1 MNQVQGFE
9 FHSILQNIFGE
20 VRGVNNSSQLQI
32 NCPRCSEE
40 QNLAEGD
47 GKFNLEISTS
57 KKMFRCWR
65 CSDPSFSGSLGKLIK
80 IYGSQL
86 DYDLYKSYAGVYSD
100 YSYEDED
107 NYVQVK
113 LPDEMILFSQMEANN
128 LEHFEAYN
136 YLINVRKISRE
147 TILKYR
153 LGFCLK
159 GKYERRIIIPSYDA
173 QGEITYFVGRSYNP
187 KEMKRKYLNPIAD
200 KDKIIFNEGFINF
213 DSTVFLVEGVT
224 DMFSVPNAIPMLGKT
239 ISTLLYLKLKEIKPD
254 VIILLDPDA
263 YKNSIE
269 LYYKLH
275 TIYVGCEEKVK
286 LVKLPTMED
295 IDELRRNQGIEKV
308 IECLHTAR
316 GLTTEDYF
324 INKLQKPYE
333 KRNGRYDSNSKY
345 FEWKQGSTGN
355 AIR

>member
-1 MNQVQGFE
+1 MYKGQE
-9 FHSILQNIFGE
+9 FLSIIQNIFTDI
-20 VRGVNNSSQLQI
+20 RGIGPQFQT
-32 NCPRCSEE
+32 NCPRCGEE
-40 QNLAEGD
+40 QNLPEGD

-57 KKMFRCWR
+57 KKVFKCWR

-80 IYGSQL
+80 IYGSQS

-147 TILKYR
+147 IILKYR

-159 GKYERRIIIPSYDA
+159 GKYERRIIIPSYDI
-173 QGEITYFVGRSYNP
+173 QGEITYFVGRSYNS
-187 KEMKRKYLNPIAD
+187 KEKRKYLNPIAD

-239 ISTLLYLKLKEIKPD
+239 ISTLLYLKLKEMKPD

-269 LYYKLH
+269 LYYRLY
-275 TIYVGCEEKVK
+275 TIYVECEEKVK

-295 IDELRRNQGIEKV
+295 LDELRRNQGVEKV
-308 IECLHTAR
+308 IECLYTAR
-316 GLTTEDYF
+316 DLTTEDYF
-324 INKLQKPYE
+324 ISKLQKPYD

-345 FEWKQGSTGN
+345 FEWKQSSTRN